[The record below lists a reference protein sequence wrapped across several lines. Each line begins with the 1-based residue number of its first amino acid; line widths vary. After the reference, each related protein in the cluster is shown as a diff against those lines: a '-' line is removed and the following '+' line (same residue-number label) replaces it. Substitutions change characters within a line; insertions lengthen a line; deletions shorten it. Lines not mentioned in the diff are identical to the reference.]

1 MKFFKKQIESIFN
14 ILIPVLKIEL
24 IQRIMRS
31 FGLHLPYY
39 RFAEKLNYQ
48 GVVNFIVNEKKLH
61 LQSYNKPFEMFIF
74 WYGIFGYWE
83 PLQLKLWSRLVL
95 SADIVLDIG
104 ANTGI
109 YSLIAQTNS
118 LASVYAF
125 EPVPD
130 VREML
135 IKNISL
141 NHPSKIKVDSR
152 LLGDHVGSQTLY
164 IPRSGWV
171 DVASIDKN
179 FAQNYLFG
187 NKMQELVCQM
197 TTVDD
202 FLNDLQLKNNER
214 ILCKIDVEGA
224 EEMVLTGMIDS
235 IQKRNI
241 TFTMELLNDN
251 YFAKVSSVLPNK
263 FSIYAI
269 DEIAHKIYK
278 SDHFVEGATNYLCT
292 AEDVSNR
299 II

>member
-1 MKFFKKQIESIFN
+1 
-14 ILIPVLKIEL
+14 
-24 IQRIMRS
+24 
-31 FGLHLPYY
+31 
-39 RFAEKLNYQ
+39 
-48 GVVNFIVNEKKLH
+48 
-61 LQSYNKPFEMFIF
+61 
-74 WYGIFGYWE
+74 
-83 PLQLKLWSRLVL
+83 
-95 SADIVLDIG
+95 
-104 ANTGI
+104 
-109 YSLIAQTNS
+109 
-118 LASVYAF
+118 
-125 EPVPD
+125 
-130 VREML
+130 
-135 IKNISL
+135 
-141 NHPSKIKVDSR
+141 
-152 LLGDHVGSQTLY
+152 
-164 IPRSGWV
+164 
-171 DVASIDKN
+171 
-179 FAQNYLFG
+179 
-187 NKMQELVCQM
+187 MQELVCQM